1 MSRVVAL
8 SMVLTGDLSG
18 VARTAGVLLTGVA
31 LTLISLMTSDQM
43 TSILTSA
50 LATGYGNLRDEE
62 DPYHKKRSGGEG
74 ALDLPSHLIT
84 GNSMRA
90 MAGVQPEVPQGHG
103 KAADLEMTA
112 SPGILMTRDFEGA
125 GKKALEEVL
134 PQDTK
139 VALLQEEGTTS
150 LVLMTLAQK
159 RVLMLLMKQPEDEIS
174 EVEAAVAPL
183 EGDPGSA
190 YSPLLMS
197 FLALKEDG
205 SQTPGMETESPDQV
219 MNTFGMLPVLIIPLT
234 MAIRQLAESAP
245 LLSKAWTWP
254 LYHPGSAPGMMD
266 RARPNIERWRP
277 KEAPRRTEEAKAEGA
292 QDLPRECQSPAVP
305 ALWMETI
312 TTDTTEMNL
321 LVALQA
327 VAHPLE
333 GAGVAVTGVEG
344 VT

>member
-1 MSRVVAL
+1 MSRAVVL

-31 LTLISLMTSDQM
+31 LTLISLMTSADQM

-50 LATGYGNLRDEE
+50 LATGYGNSRDEE
-62 DPYHKKRSGGEG
+62 DPYHKKKSGGEG
-74 ALDLPSHLIT
+74 ALDLPFHLIT
-84 GNSMRA
+84 GSSMRG
-90 MAGVQPEVPQGHG
+90 MAGVQPEALQGHG
-103 KAADLEMTA
+103 KAADLETND
-112 SPGILMTRDFEGA
+112 SPGILMTHDFEGA
-125 GKKALEEVL
+125 EKKALEEVL

-139 VALLQEEGTTS
+139 VVLLQEEGTTF
-150 LVLMTLAQK
+150 LVLTTLVQK
-159 RVLMLLMKQPEDEIS
+159 RFSMLLMKQPEDEIS
-174 EVEAAVAPL
+174 EVEAVAPL

-219 MNTFGMLPVLIIPLT
+219 MNTFVMLPVLIIPLM
-234 MAIRQLAESAP
+234 MAIHQLAENAP

-254 LYHPGSAPGMMD
+254 PYHPGSAPGMMGQ
-266 RARPNIERWRP
+266 ALLNTERWRP

-292 QDLPRECQSPAVP
+292 QDLPRECQNPGVP
-305 ALWMETI
+305 ALWTETI
-312 TTDTTEMNL
+312 MMDTTEMNL

-327 VAHPLE
+327 AAHLLE

>member
-1 MSRVVAL
+1 
-8 SMVLTGDLSG
+8 MVLTGDLSG

-62 DPYHKKRSGGEG
+62 DPYHKKRSGDEG

-84 GNSMRA
+84 GNSTRG
-90 MAGVQPEVPQGHG
+90 MAGEQPEAPQGHG

-125 GKKALEEVL
+125 GKRALEEVL
-134 PQDTK
+134 PRDTK
-139 VALLQEEGTTS
+139 AALLREEGTTF
-150 LVLMTLAQK
+150 LVLMTLVQK

-174 EVEAAVAPL
+174 VVEAVAPL

-205 SQTPGMETESPDQV
+205 SQTPGMEIESPDQV
-219 MNTFGMLPVLIIPLT
+219 MNTFGMLPDLIIPLT

-254 LYHPGSAPGMMD
+254 LYHPGSAPGMMG
-266 RARPNIERWRP
+266 RARLNTERWTP

-292 QDLPRECQSPAVP
+292 QDLPRECQNPAVP

-312 TTDTTEMNL
+312 MTDTTEMNL

-327 VAHPLE
+327 AAHPLE
-333 GAGVAVTGVEG
+333 GPGVAVTGVEG